1 MLPVLTAVIN
11 SGAEL
16 IFFPLFQPEG
26 NHLLIQARQLPELAR
41 TTLMS
46 DGTLH
51 IGRQALRDTLYSV
64 KSFSG
69 VNGELSCN
77 RFGDCHPP
85 CFNILRF
92 DDPALGLNGL
102 ESNILFTYP
111 PDK

>member
-1 MLPVLTAVIN
+1 MEKYNEPPQVSYFLSGYDAANLLFHAIEQTAI
-11 SGAEL
+11 
-16 IFFPLFQPEG
+16 I
-26 NHLLIQARQLPELAR
+26 H
-41 TTLMS
+41 T

-85 CFNILRF
+85 CFNILRL
-92 DDPALGLNGL
+92 DNPALGLNGL